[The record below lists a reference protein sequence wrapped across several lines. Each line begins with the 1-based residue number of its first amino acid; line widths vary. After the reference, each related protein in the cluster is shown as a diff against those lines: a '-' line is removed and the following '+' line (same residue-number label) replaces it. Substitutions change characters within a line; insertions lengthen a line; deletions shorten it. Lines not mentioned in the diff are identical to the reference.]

1 MTSCENQQQV
11 GACPG
16 VEPGT
21 SRTLGEINR
30 SPFPAL
36 FTSINSYLIHFPF
49 PIDVY
54 HKMPPIWHSSTTF
67 WKISL
72 LSFGQVKNLSPFQ
85 GRGKDGAVVRAL
97 AALPPMWP
105 EFKSWR
111 RRYVWVGSEFV
122 VGSLLCSQRF
132 FFGYSGFPLS
142 LKTNIFKFQF
152 DQESD
157 KLRATE

>member
-1 MTSCENQQQV
+1 MRWNLGRIDSFVDWILVTSCENQQQV

-97 AALPPMWP
+97 AA
-105 EFKSWR
+105 SR
-111 RRYVWVGSEFV
+111 RCGLSSNPGVDAMCGLVQ
-122 VGSLLCSQRF
+122 SLLLVLYFAPRGFS
-132 FFGYSGFPLS
+132 SGTPVFPS
-142 LKTNIFKFQF
+142 P
-152 DQESD
+152 
-157 KLRATE
+157 